1 MLYSYGHIQHDTRNE
16 RHKVPKQIGDN
27 QCVHTALELRAV
39 PPQLNCLIFRK
50 KSIPESKKNTGTA
63 IRART
68 CDSPIATTLNKP
80 SAEKRG
86 KSASFKGITCGF
98 TCIITTATAIGKR
111 KKSMV
116 ADCSFARSSEASLTE
131 SIVSV
136 LFIVD

>member
-39 PPQLNCLIFRK
+39 PPQLN
-50 KSIPESKKNTGTA
+50 
-63 IRART
+63 
-68 CDSPIATTLNKP
+68 PIATTLNKP